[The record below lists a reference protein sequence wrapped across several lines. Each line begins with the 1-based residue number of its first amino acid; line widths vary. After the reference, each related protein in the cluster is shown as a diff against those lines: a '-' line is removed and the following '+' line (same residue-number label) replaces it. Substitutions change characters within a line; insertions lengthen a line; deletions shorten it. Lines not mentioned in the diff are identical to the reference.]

1 MTMEPPPGPAADPA
15 AGETRAAADIASFV
29 LRFAQEIWRDDQGA
43 PRVRWRG
50 RIHHVQGD
58 DDARFTDFADA
69 VAFIQERLA
78 QLTMDA
84 AAEAPPGDR
93 ELVVADGFRLW
104 ERFAESYAGMMENA
118 VARTVERSEAYRRQ
132 VADTLERSLRA
143 WNPLLASR
151 TSVPD
156 ERADRPA
163 AEADRV
169 VAALDALRAE
179 VRALDAK
186 VERLARAAQA
196 PRAGDT
202 PVPGADAGGDAGERA
217 GEGAA
222 P

>member
-1 MTMEPPPGPAADPA
+1 MTADKPNASPGVDPV

-58 DDARFTDFADA
+58 EDARFTDFADA

-84 AAEAPPGDR
+84 AAEAPAGDR

-104 ERFAESYAGMMENA
+104 ERFAESYAGMMEDA

-143 WNPLLASR
+143 WNPLLAPR
-151 TSVPD
+151 ERPQE
-156 ERADRPA
+156 ERAA
-163 AEADRV
+163 ADADRV
-169 VAALDALRAE
+169 AEALDALRAE

-186 VERLARAAQA
+186 VEGLVRSAGARDAA
-196 PRAGDT
+196 D
-202 PVPGADAGGDAGERA
+202 DD
-217 GEGAA
+217 EGASA